1 MLVMGVYLCHHH
13 WWRVVVVIATAAVAV
28 VGPAAAAAALLVV
41 APPLPPSAHGAAAM
55 AVVVPDG
62 VLPRGAALAVHLGV
76 VHLEVDRL
84 KETVLCSAGVCTSEC
99 VKERV
104 RIAFET
110 RLK

>member
-1 MLVMGVYLCHHH
+1 M
-13 WWRVVVVIATAAVAV
+13 VVVIATAAVAV

-55 AVVVPDG
+55 AVVVPAHG

>member
-1 MLVMGVYLCHHH
+1 M
-13 WWRVVVVIATAAVAV
+13 VVIATAAVAV
-28 VGPAAAAAALLVV
+28 VGPAAASAALLVV
-41 APPLPPSAHGAAAM
+41 ASPLPPSAHGAV
-55 AVVVPDG
+55 AVVVPAHG

-110 RLK
+110 RL

>member
-1 MLVMGVYLCHHH
+1 M
-13 WWRVVVVIATAAVAV
+13 VVVIATAAVAV

-41 APPLPPSAHGAAAM
+41 APPLPPSAHGATSAV
-55 AVVVPDG
+55 AVVVPAHG

-84 KETVLCSAGVCTSEC
+84 KETVQCSAGVCTSEC

-110 RLK
+110 RLKWRVS

>member
-1 MLVMGVYLCHHH
+1 MHTHLCHHH

-41 APPLPPSAHGAAAM
+41 APPPAHRTGAAAV
-55 AVVVPDG
+55 AVVVPAHG

-84 KETVLCSAGVCTSEC
+84 KETVQCSAGV
-99 VKERV
+99 
-104 RIAFET
+104 FT
-110 RLK
+110 RLQVSV